1 MDFFFC
7 SDICEIGET
16 NSIMNNDYCEK
27 KWKLN
32 GFVFLIHNNDAAET
46 PSGQSLSCFN
56 ANQIAM
62 VTRSCCLLYC
72 INM

>member
-1 MDFFFC
+1 MDFFF
-7 SDICEIGET
+7 CEIGET

-46 PSGQSLSCFN
+46 PSGQSLSC
-56 ANQIAM
+56 
-62 VTRSCCLLYC
+62 
-72 INM
+72 